1 MHCNRCFRALTM
13 IVHTAWL
20 GNPSSDALACLSRLQ
35 NLDPACEV
43 RHYTDGSEV
52 WPEWQSTFDSLENNP
67 RMQSDLL
74 RHSLLRKYGGLWLD
88 LDVTLT
94 VSPKHLVS
102 GWDDYTVLRLI
113 PRSPWAATDIIYAT
127 VGWSGWSVV
136 DEYVASVD
144 TSKRLSHLA
153 FAHDMILWASRAG
166 APVCVLDDSRL
177 YPCRKMD
184 ITSDALVVRC
194 GQDVIAGLGDMVAAG
209 LSAIGITPERVS
221 KALGVKDC
229 GCKKRAEALNR
240 IGRKFGIG

>member
-1 MHCNRCFRALTM
+1 M

-20 GNPSSDALACLSRLQ
+20 GTPSQDALACLSRLQ
-35 NLDPACEV
+35 KLDRDCEV

-52 WPEWQSTFDSLENNP
+52 WPDWQSTFDSLKNNP

-94 VSPKHLVS
+94 VSPKTLVS
-102 GWDDYTVLRLI
+102 DWDNYTVLRLI

-127 VGWSGWSVV
+127 LGWSGWSFV
-136 DEYVASVD
+136 DEYVFSVD

-153 FAHDMILWASRAG
+153 FAHDMISWASRAG

-184 ITSDALVVRC
+184 VTSDALALRC
-194 GQDVIAGLGDMVAAG
+194 GQTDRPGLGDMVSAG
-209 LSAIGITPERVS
+209 LAAVGITPERVS
-221 KALGVKDC
+221 KVLGRPC
-229 GCKKRAEALNR
+229 GCKERAAKLNELGRR
-240 IGRKFGIG
+240 IGIG